1 MRNLLLSGGP
11 YHDFAASSRLVAGLL
26 DEEDLETDVTEDVEG
41 GLAEAS
47 RYDVITFNML
57 RWRMQGEMFDGDRA
71 AWAGTLSPAGRDAV
85 LDHLARG
92 RGVLALHTAA
102 ICFDDWPGWR
112 DVVGACW
119 DWRRSSH
126 PPPRPSA
133 VTVRTDAHPI
143 VECVHDFEVVDEIY
157 SFLDDVGVEPL
168 MTAERAAQPQPL
180 LWAREVGG
188 GRVAYDALGHDERSL
203 TQPSH
208 ATIIRRAAAWV
219 TGRIG

>member
-26 DEEDLETDVTEDVEG
+26 AEEDFDSEVTEDVDG
-41 GLAEAS
+41 GLKEAS

-57 RWRMQGEMFDGDRA
+57 RWRMLGEMFDGDRA
-71 AWAGTLSPAGRDAV
+71 TWAGTLSLAGRDAV
-85 LDHLARG
+85 LEHLGRG

-112 DVVGACW
+112 DVVGASW

-133 VTVRTDAHPI
+133 VNVRTDAHPI
-143 VECVHDFEVVDEIY
+143 VEGVHDFEVVDEIY

-168 MTAERAAQPQPL
+168 MTAERAARPQPL
-180 LWAREVGG
+180 LWARQVEG

-208 ATIIRRAAAWV
+208 ARIIRRAAAWV